1 MTPPRP
7 LPGESVKAFAAF
19 KRYLGMGEKRSLA
32 KLGRLLGVSRQ
43 ALEPWSVKFKWQD
56 RIKAALVQDA
66 EDECATE
73 QRAKLERA
81 REIERRRQQ
90 VQDTAWTTGQQAIR
104 MARNILRKIRGDDYK
119 DTRVGDAARLMQVG
133 DTLCRLAT
141 DMATAR
147 GEITGKNG
155 QPLAPAIAPNLQI
168 VIQEDD
174 VSRRAKELE
183 AEFFRR
189 NPNHRCNGN

>member
-19 KRYLGMGEKRSLA
+19 KRYLDMGEKRSLA

-119 DTRVGDAARLMQVG
+119 DTRVGDAAR
-133 DTLCRLAT
+133 
-141 DMATAR
+141 
-147 GEITGKNG
+147 
-155 QPLAPAIAPNLQI
+155 
-168 VIQEDD
+168 
-174 VSRRAKELE
+174 
-183 AEFFRR
+183 
-189 NPNHRCNGN
+189 